1 MINLEQRSYSY
12 GTCGTSSIDRSHRGF
27 QVTNPGW
34 AVDPCRRGTED
45 SVVSRNCWLGG
56 RKSTKKS
63 RYLGHLMIS
72 LFWGA
77 KSCISIDIFWDRGLC
92 ECVCFWYLSMLCETC
107 VYICIQILY
116 ILHTVYFHIAYV
128 HCASLFIFTYPNA
141 FRHSCG
147 NTCAIYTRMYVLDIS
162 QLIKYVLS
170 IRYHPLHL
178 PFMSAK
184 CS

>member
-1 MINLEQRSYSY
+1 MINLEQRSYSH

-63 RYLGHLMIS
+63 RYL
-72 LFWGA
+72 
-77 KSCISIDIFWDRGLC
+77 DTFWDGGLC
-92 ECVCFWYLSMLCETC
+92 ECVFFWYLSMLCVSWHFVYC
-107 VYICIQILY
+107 VFSYSI
-116 ILHTVYFHIAYV
+116 

-141 FRHSCG
+141 FCQSCG
-147 NTCAIYTRMYVLDIS
+147 NTCAIYTWMYVLDIS

-178 PFMSAK
+178 QLMSAK